1 MTFETREIDLDP
13 WKIREFGAGSGT
25 PVVLLHGL
33 SGSFEWW
40 ARNRDSLAS
49 HHTVAGI
56 DLIGFG
62 SQRRFTGSPLPL
74 DFQESVALLR
84 RWIESR
90 FSDPVHLIGHS
101 MGGQLSIHMAASHPA
116 LVRSLVL
123 VSSSG
128 LPVHLKPGPHLSAM
142 FHPPGSLLS
151 FLPVL
156 AWDLFR
162 AGPASVGLALA
173 RVLRDDV
180 RPLLEH
186 LTMPTLLVWGE
197 NDPLIPV
204 RYADILRDAI
214 PGSRLEILPRAGHI
228 PMWDR
233 PEEFNRLVMD
243 HFESAEAGRSVTVE
257 PSHRFSWAV
266 RGCDGGLCYRE
277 NGDRRDVVMI
287 HGLGIRTEY
296 LRPLAESLDR
306 RGLHSIAP
314 DLPGLGHSRSTEVR
328 DLDEL
333 VEVVAAWARQCS
345 IEGRIWIGHS
355 TGAQIVERLMKKYPE
370 LVRQAVFV
378 SPVWNRERLPPL
390 WLVEGIVRDAP
401 KDSPHLLLIALR
413 AYWEA
418 GLLRI
423 VRAFFWY
430 TEDAA
435 TVENL
440 PENSMIIYGESD
452 PMIHRDFVETMG
464 VDVHVVQ
471 KNAAH
476 GVVFTHPDEIVE
488 LATGAPVDRR
498 RSGSVVSGLDQ
509 LSVDDHPGHV

>member
-1 MTFETREIDLDP
+1 MKFEIRKIDLDP
-13 WKIREFGAGSGT
+13 WRIQEYRAGSGT

-40 ARNRDSLAS
+40 ARNRDALAS
-49 HHTVAGI
+49 RYAVTGI

-90 FSDPVHLIGHS
+90 FGGPVHLVGHS
-101 MGGQLSIHMAASHPA
+101 MGGQLAIHLAATHPM
-116 LVRSLVL
+116 LIKSLVL

-128 LPVHLKPGPHLSAM
+128 IPINLKPGPHLSAM
-142 FHPPGSLLS
+142 FHPPGSILS

-162 AGPASVGLALA
+162 AGPTSVGLALA

-197 NDPLIPV
+197 NDPLIPL
-204 RYADILRDAI
+204 RYADLLRDSI
-214 PGSRLEILPRAGHI
+214 PGARLEILARAGHI

-233 PEEFNRLVMD
+233 PAEFNRLVLAHID
-243 HFESAEAGRSVTVE
+243 SAESGGRYEVE
-257 PSHRFSWAV
+257 PRHRFSWAV

-277 NGDRRDVVMI
+277 NGDRKDVVLI

-306 RGLHSIAP
+306 RDLHSIAP

-333 VEVVAAWARQCS
+333 VEVVAGWAEECS
-345 IEGRIWIGHS
+345 VEDRIWIGHS
-355 TGAQIVERLMKKYPE
+355 TGAQIVERLMKKYPH

-390 WLVEGIVRDAP
+390 WLLEGIVRDAP

-413 AYWEA
+413 AYWDA
-418 GLLRI
+418 GLIRI
-423 VRAFFWY
+423 VRGFLWY
-430 TEDAA
+430 TEDA
-435 TVENL
+435 VRVGRL

-471 KNAAH
+471 DAAH
-476 GVVFTHPDEIVE
+476 GVVFTHPEQIAELVTGA
-488 LATGAPVDRR
+488 LATSR
-498 RSGSVVSGLDQ
+498 RSGSVDSGLDE
-509 LSVDDHPGHV
+509 LSVDDHSGHM